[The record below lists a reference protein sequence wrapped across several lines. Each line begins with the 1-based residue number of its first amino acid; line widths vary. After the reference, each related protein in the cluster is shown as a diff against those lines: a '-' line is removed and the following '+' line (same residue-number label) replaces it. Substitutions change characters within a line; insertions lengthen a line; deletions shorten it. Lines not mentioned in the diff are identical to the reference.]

1 MSGGTMAFPEHHM
14 IQEILEAYAGRV
26 AADVADAADEQQPLI
41 ESFHIQLLTLSPQ
54 QLDVVH
60 QEWCL

>member
-1 MSGGTMAFPEHHM
+1 MAFPEHHM
-14 IQEILEAYAGRV
+14 IQEILAAYAGRIGM
-26 AADVADAADEQQPLI
+26 AAHEPENTPLPVI
-41 ESFHIQLLTLSPQ
+41 ESFHIQLLTLNRQ

>member
-1 MSGGTMAFPEHHM
+1 MAFPEHHI
-14 IQEILEAYAGRV
+14 IQEILEVYADRV

>member
-1 MSGGTMAFPEHHM
+1 MAFPEHHM
-14 IQEILEAYAGRV
+14 IQEILAAYASRIAM
-26 AADVADAADEQQPLI
+26 AAPAPEDTPLPVI
-41 ESFHIQLLTLSPQ
+41 ESFHIQLLTLNRQ